1 MAEFVEGAL
10 NRDRLRK
17 LFDERD
23 VDPRSYDFEGSN
35 LGEQYVL
42 ELGPGGW
49 SVYYAERGQKND
61 QRFFDTEDA
70 ACHELMSRVLKD
82 PTTRRRR

>member
-1 MAEFVEGAL
+1 MADFVDGVL
-10 NRDRLRK
+10 DRDRLQK
-17 LFDERD
+17 LFDGRD
-23 VDPRSYDFEGSN
+23 VDPRCYDFEGSN

-42 ELGPGGW
+42 ELEPGGW

-70 ACHELMSRVLKD
+70 ACNDLMSRVLND